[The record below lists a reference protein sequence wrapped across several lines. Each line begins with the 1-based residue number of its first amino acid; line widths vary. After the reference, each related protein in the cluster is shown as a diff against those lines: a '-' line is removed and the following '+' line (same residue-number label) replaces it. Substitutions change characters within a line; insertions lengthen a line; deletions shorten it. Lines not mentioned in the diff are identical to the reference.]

1 VYSNSL
7 TRDGAVKI
15 ASITRSTAI
24 LLALSLAGCALSPEY
39 RAQQA
44 QIAQQRAAE
53 WQARTNAAD
62 DAHCLSWGTPRGSDG
77 YVVCRST
84 LANNRQQ
91 QADMDA
97 IAAQAQA
104 NRDAEM
110 QANGMAAAVA
120 IYNSG
125 HVQ

>member
-1 VYSNSL
+1 VYYSNL
-7 TRDGAVKI
+7 FTRDDAR
-15 ASITRSTAI
+15 SITRSSAI
-24 LLALSLAGCALSPEY
+24 LLALSLAGCALSPAY

-44 QIAQQRAAE
+44 QIAQERAAE

-62 DAHCLSWGTPRGSDG
+62 DAQCLSWGTSRGSDG
-77 YVVCRST
+77 YVACRAT

-91 QADMDA
+91 QANTDA
-97 IAAQAQA
+97 IAAQIQA

-110 QANGMAAAVA
+110 QANGMAAAAA

-125 HVQ
+125 RIQH